1 MELKKYQR
9 DILRDLKDYLDCL
22 DERQNLFDAWQLY
35 CSEKNL
41 DAPTYK
47 NRIAGVPNVC
57 VKVPT
62 GGGKTFL
69 ACAALKKIF
78 RGTGRNKNKFVVWLV
93 PSDAILTQ
101 TIAALSNERH
111 PYRQR
116 LENDFNHR
124 VEVFTKDMLL
134 NAQNF
139 SPSTVAE
146 NLCVC
151 VLSYATLRIDS
162 KKKDV
167 RKVYQENG
175 MLKIFDSVEKN
186 FDALKDTPETALIQI
201 VRKFNPVVVIDESHN
216 ANSKLSVEMLEV
228 VNPAFVLELTA
239 TPRESSNVIS
249 FADALELKR
258 EHMVKLPVLAK
269 NFPNVGDVMTNAIL
283 TRSKLEAE
291 SKRGDYVRPIVLF
304 QAQPKTDNDSETFQR
319 VKEKLVGLGIPAEQ
333 IAIKTSTVNE
343 LNGVDLLSK
352 NCPIRYII
360 TVNALKEGWD
370 CPFAYILASLANK
383 NSRVDVEQIVGRIL
397 RQPYTRQHAA
407 GVLNFSFVYTCSQNF
422 YGTLENIVAGL
433 NAAGFSRQADRLVEE
448 LTKTSP
454 VVEQL
459 SLFDLPAL
467 DTEKTSDEP
476 TTSNAGNFSADTS
489 TNSTPETF
497 TEQPANFA
505 ANQAEEQPA
514 QISQPERPAT
524 NQSPVDPFEK
534 FRRVVESQTQIPM
547 QEQFAVSARNLKIP
561 QFLEKISSGLF
572 GASTKLL
579 ERDNLS
585 SGFKLSQQD
594 ARIIFSLN
602 TNDLYKIDLQ
612 EDGEAIPLYEKLSWD
627 ERREFNQFLKTLPPE
642 RKLRCCADMLATEIN
657 RNDRHS
663 FREVRDYVKRV
674 LDGMTVEELEELTAH
689 PQIYAALI
697 RKRIDELEVNYMREN
712 FRHRLAGGQIF
723 CKDFYSFPQ
732 SVARTSRPVS
742 IPKSLYTVEGD
753 MNTFER
759 RAIDALANLDN
770 VLWWHRNISK
780 REFRLNGWI
789 NHYPDFILQT
799 RAGHVVLIETKGDD
813 RDNSDSKNKISL
825 GKDWQAQSGTKY
837 RYFMV
842 FDNINMDGAFSLN
855 EFLNVM
861 QTL

>member
-1 MELKKYQR
+1 MELKTYQR
-9 DILRDLKDYLDCL
+9 NILRDLQDYLDCL

-35 CSEKNL
+35 CEQKNF

-47 NRIAGVPNVC
+47 NRISGVPNVC
-57 VKVPT
+57 LKVPT

-78 RGTGRNKNKFVVWLV
+78 RGTGRDKNKFVVWLV

-101 TIAALSNERH
+101 TVAALSNERH
-111 PYRQR
+111 PYRER

-162 KKKDV
+162 RKKDV

-175 MLKIFDSVEKN
+175 LLKIFDSVEKS

-201 VRKFNPVVVIDESHN
+201 LRKFNPVVVIDESHN
-216 ANSKLSVEMLEV
+216 ANSKLSVEMLQV

-283 TRSKLEAE
+283 TRNELESAAKSGE
-291 SKRGDYVRPIVLF
+291 YVRPIVLF

-319 VKEKLVGLGIPAEQ
+319 VKEKLIELGIPAEQ
-333 IAIKTSTVNE
+333 IAIKTSGVNE
-343 LNGVDLLSK
+343 LEGFDLMSK

-370 CPFAYILASLANK
+370 CPFAYVLASLANK
-383 NSRVDVEQIVGRIL
+383 TSRVDVEQIVGRIL

-407 GVLNFSFVYTCSQNF
+407 DVLNFSFVYTCSQNF
-422 YGTLENIVAGL
+422 YDTLESIVAGL
-433 NAAGFSRQADRLVEE
+433 NSAGFSRQTDRLIEE
-448 LTKTSP
+448 LTKNSP
-454 VVEQL
+454 VAEQL
-459 SLFDLPAL
+459 SLFDSPA
-467 DTEKTSDEP
+467 TVKEKISDNS
-476 TTSNAGNFSADTS
+476 TSNAENFSDNTS
-489 TNSTPETF
+489 TTSTPETF
-497 TEQPANFA
+497 TEQPENFSP
-505 ANQAEEQPA
+505 NQPKV
-514 QISQPERPAT
+514 
-524 NQSPVDPFEK
+524 NPFEQ

-547 QEQFAVSARNLKIP
+547 QEQFAASARALKIP

-572 GASTKLL
+572 GTSKKLL
-579 ERDNLS
+579 ERNNLS

-602 TNDLYKIDLQ
+602 TSDLYKIDLQ
-612 EDGEAIPLYEKLSWD
+612 EDGEAIPRCEKLSRD
-627 ERREFNQFLKTLPPE
+627 ERREFNQFLKTLPP
-642 RKLRCCADMLATEIN
+642 KNQINQCADLIAKEIN
-657 RNDRHS
+657 RNDRYS

-674 LDGMTVEELEELTAH
+674 LDGMTSEEIGELTAH
-689 PQIYAALI
+689 PQIYASLI
-697 RKRIDELEVNYMREN
+697 RKKIDELEVNYMREN
-712 FRHRLAGGQIF
+712 FSHKLAGGQIF
-723 CKDFYSFPQ
+723 CEDFYTFPQ
-732 SVARTSRPVS
+732 FVEPTSRPVS
-742 IPKSLYTVEGD
+742 IPKSLYSVEGD
-753 MNTFER
+753 MNIFER
-759 RAIDALANLDN
+759 RAIEALANLDN
-770 VLWWHRNISK
+770 VFWWHRNISK

-799 RAGHVVLIETKGDD
+799 RAGNVILLETKGDD
-813 RDNSDSKNKISL
+813 RDNSDSKNKIAL

-842 FDNINMDGAFSLN
+842 FDNMNMDGAFSLN

>member
-1 MELKKYQR
+1 MELKTYQR
-9 DILRDLKDYLDCL
+9 NILRDLQDYLDCL

-35 CSEKNL
+35 CEQKNF

-47 NRIAGVPNVC
+47 NRISGVPNVC
-57 VKVPT
+57 LKVPT

-78 RGTGRNKNKFVVWLV
+78 RGTGRDKNKFVVWLV

-101 TIAALSNERH
+101 TVAALSNERH
-111 PYRQR
+111 PYRER

-162 KKKDV
+162 RKKDV

-175 MLKIFDSVEKN
+175 LLKIFDSVEKS

-201 VRKFNPVVVIDESHN
+201 LRKFNPVVVIDESHN
-216 ANSKLSVEMLEV
+216 ANSKLSVEMLQV

-319 VKEKLVGLGIPAEQ
+319 VKEKLIELGIPAEQ
-333 IAIKTSTVNE
+333 IAIKTSGVNE
-343 LNGVDLLSK
+343 LEGFDLMSK

-370 CPFAYILASLANK
+370 CPFAYVLASLANK
-383 NSRVDVEQIVGRIL
+383 TSRVDVEQIVGRIL

-407 GVLNFSFVYTCSQNF
+407 DVLNFSFVYTCSQNF
-422 YGTLENIVAGL
+422 YDTLESIVAGL
-433 NAAGFSRQADRLVEE
+433 NSAGFSRQTDRLIEE
-448 LTKTSP
+448 LTKNSP
-454 VVEQL
+454 VAEQL
-459 SLFDLPAL
+459 SLFDSPA
-467 DTEKTSDEP
+467 TVKEKISDNS
-476 TTSNAGNFSADTS
+476 TSNAENFSDNTS
-489 TNSTPETF
+489 TTSTPETF
-497 TEQPANFA
+497 TEQPENFSP
-505 ANQAEEQPA
+505 NQPKV
-514 QISQPERPAT
+514 
-524 NQSPVDPFEK
+524 NPFEQ

-547 QEQFAVSARNLKIP
+547 QEQFAASARALKIP

-572 GASTKLL
+572 GTSKKLL
-579 ERDNLS
+579 ERNNLS

-602 TNDLYKIDLQ
+602 TSDLYKIDLQ
-612 EDGEAIPLYEKLSWD
+612 EDGEAIPRCEKLSRD
-627 ERREFNQFLKTLPPE
+627 ERREFNQFLKTLPP
-642 RKLRCCADMLATEIN
+642 KNQINQCADLIAKEIN
-657 RNDRHS
+657 RNDRYS

-674 LDGMTVEELEELTAH
+674 LDGMTSEEIGELTAH
-689 PQIYAALI
+689 PQIYASLI
-697 RKRIDELEVNYMREN
+697 RKKIDELEVNYMREN
-712 FRHRLAGGQIF
+712 FSHKLAGGQIF
-723 CKDFYSFPQ
+723 CEDFYTFPQ
-732 SVARTSRPVS
+732 FVEPTSRPVS
-742 IPKSLYTVEGD
+742 IPKSLYSVEGD
-753 MNTFER
+753 MNIFER
-759 RAIDALANLDN
+759 RAIEALANLDN
-770 VLWWHRNISK
+770 VFWWHRNISK

-799 RAGHVVLIETKGDD
+799 RAGNVILLETKGDD
-813 RDNSDSKNKISL
+813 RDNSDSKNKIAL

-842 FDNINMDGAFSLN
+842 FDNMNMDGAFSLN

>member
-1 MELKKYQR
+1 MELKTYQR
-9 DILRDLKDYLDCL
+9 NILRDLKDYLDCL
-22 DERQNLFDAWQLY
+22 DERQNLIDAWQLY
-35 CSEKNL
+35 WTEKNI
-41 DAPTYK
+41 DAPPYK
-47 NRIAGVPNVC
+47 SRIAGVPNVC
-57 VKVPT
+57 LKVPT

-78 RGTGRNKNKFVVWLV
+78 RGTGRDKNKFVVWLV

-101 TIAALSNERH
+101 TVAALSNERH
-111 PYRQR
+111 PYRRQ
-116 LENDFNHR
+116 LENDFGGH

-134 NAQNF
+134 AAQNF
-139 SPSTVAE
+139 SPSVVAE

-175 MLKIFDSVEKN
+175 MLKIFDAVAKD

-216 ANSKLSVEMLEV
+216 ANSKLSVEMLSV

-269 NFPNVGDVMTNAIL
+269 NFSSVGDVMTNAIL
-283 TRSKLEAE
+283 TRNKLESEA
-291 SKRGDYVRPIVLF
+291 KRGDYVRPIVLF
-304 QAQPKTDNDSETFQR
+304 QAQPKNDSDSETFEQ
-319 VKEKLVGLGIPAEQ
+319 VKAKLIAHGIPAEQ
-333 IAIKTSTVNE
+333 IAIKTSNVNE
-343 LNGVDLLSK
+343 LRGVDLLSK
-352 NCPIRYII
+352 SCPIRYII

-370 CPFAYILASLANK
+370 CPFAYVLASLANK
-383 NSRVDVEQIVGRIL
+383 TSRVDVEQIVGRIL

-407 GVLNFSFVYTCSQNF
+407 GALNFSFVYTCSQNF
-422 YGTLENIVAGL
+422 YDTLESIVAGL
-433 NAAGFSRQADRLVEE
+433 NAAGFSRHADRLVEE
-448 LTKTSP
+448 LTKDSP

-459 SLFDLPAL
+459 SLFDSPASV
-467 DTEKTSDEP
+467 T
-476 TTSNAGNFSADTS
+476 GNFSADTS
-489 TNSTPETF
+489 TSINTENFSAETSTSMPETF
-497 TEQPANFA
+497 TEQPAQSDT
-505 ANQAEEQPA
+505 NQVEGQPA

-524 NQSPVDPFEK
+524 NQSAVNPFEK
-534 FRRVVESQTQIPM
+534 FIRVVENQRQIPM
-547 QEQFAVSARNLKIP
+547 QEQFTASARSLKIP

-572 GASTKLL
+572 GTSTKFL

-585 SGFKLSQQD
+585 SGFRLSQQD

-612 EDGEAIPLYEKLSWD
+612 EDGEAIPRCEKLSRD
-627 ERREFNQFLKTLPPE
+627 ERREFNQFLKTLPP
-642 RKLRCCADMLATEIN
+642 KNQINQCADLIAKEIN
-657 RNDRHS
+657 RNDRYS

-674 LDGMTVEELEELTAH
+674 IDGMTPEELDELTAH
-689 PQIYAALI
+689 PQIHAAII
-697 RKRIDELEVNYMREN
+697 RKRIDELEINYMREN

-723 CKDFYSFPQ
+723 CKDFYSFPN
-732 SVARTSRPVS
+732 SIERSKSSVS

-753 MNTFER
+753 MNNFER

-770 VLWWHRNISK
+770 VLWWHRNISR
-780 REFRLNGWI
+780 REFCLNGWI
-789 NHYPDFILQT
+789 KHYPDFILQT
-799 RAGHVVLIETKGDD
+799 RAGHVVLVETKGDD
-813 RDNSDSKNKISL
+813 RDNSDSKSKISL
-825 GKDWQAQSGTKY
+825 GDAWQAQSGNKY

-842 FDNINMDGAFSLN
+842 FDNMNMDGAFSLN

-861 QTL
+861 QSL